1 MRAMGRQQEMA
12 SKEPFKEHVLKQ
24 SAKKNTGANSHD
36 LRNYAHQ
43 EQNELRMHCILIFPK
58 VMMMWV

>member
-1 MRAMGRQQEMA
+1 MT
-12 SKEPFKEHVLKQ
+12 SKEAYKEHILKQ
-24 SAKKNTGANSHD
+24 VAKNTGANFHD
-36 LRNYAHQ
+36 LEMMHIKNC